1 MIRAFALV
9 TVFAISLFAVP
20 TKSTPTTNIL
30 PIPACNPN
38 CPDLPWDN

>member
-20 TKSTPTTNIL
+20 TQTSKTTNIL
-30 PIPACNPN
+30 PTPTCNP
-38 CPDLPWDN
+38 CTDPWS